1 MVSKPVVSSI
11 RSKQTGQVG
20 NSTNDGVG
28 GANGFVDREDACEE
42 AVVGVAGVTEV
53 VLVGDAVTGL
63 GMGLGVYGSC
73 VISGKLE
80 GSLVEDG
87 G

>member
-20 NSTNDGVG
+20 SSTNDGVG
-28 GANGFVDREDACEE
+28 GARGLVDSEDDASEG
-42 AVVGVAGVTEV
+42 AVVDA

-63 GMGLGVYGSC
+63 GVGMGVKGSC

-80 GSLVEDG
+80 GSLVEG
-87 G
+87 GD